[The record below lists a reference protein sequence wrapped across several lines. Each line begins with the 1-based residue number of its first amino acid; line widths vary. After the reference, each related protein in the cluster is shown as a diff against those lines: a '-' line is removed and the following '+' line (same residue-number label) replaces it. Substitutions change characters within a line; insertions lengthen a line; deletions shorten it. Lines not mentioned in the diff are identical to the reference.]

1 MRYISQMRKHRCESS
16 GQSRFIFRAAG
27 TLFNAQTES
36 ETRILWCEKTRKPN
50 RAPHR
55 LANSQITLPRVPVRR
70 SKNSVPRS
78 FFKTRIGASRLERRR
93 IARELHDSLG
103 QKVSGLKM
111 NLDRVKKSPNLN
123 SEEAALLGESATLID
138 GILKEVRTICYLLH
152 PPLLDE
158 LGLVSALRSLL
169 GGLSRRSGIKTS
181 FEIDENFGRLPS
193 EMEISIYRIIQEC
206 LTNIYHHSGS
216 KSAAVRIQR
225 DLRTIKVEVQ
235 DRGKGMSE
243 NQTDGGVGLDAMRE
257 RAAQLGGTLSIRSSG
272 RGTTIIAHLPV
283 RT

>member
-1 MRYISQMRKHRCESS
+1 
-16 GQSRFIFRAAG
+16 
-27 TLFNAQTES
+27 
-36 ETRILWCEKTRKPN
+36 
-50 RAPHR
+50 
-55 LANSQITLPRVPVRR
+55 
-70 SKNSVPRS
+70 
-78 FFKTRIGASRLERRR
+78 
-93 IARELHDSLG
+93 
-103 QKVSGLKM
+103 M

>member
-111 NLDRVKKSPNLN
+111 KKRCCSHSAGPAHNQSRSPRPWQGHVGKPNRRRC
-123 SEEAALLGESATLID
+123 
-138 GILKEVRTICYLLH
+138 RTRCNARTGCAI
-152 PPLLDE
+152 
-158 LGLVSALRSLL
+158 
-169 GGLSRRSGIKTS
+169 RRHVI
-181 FEIDENFGRLPS
+181 N
-193 EMEISIYRIIQEC
+193 
-206 LTNIYHHSGS
+206 
-216 KSAAVRIQR
+216 
-225 DLRTIKVEVQ
+225 
-235 DRGKGMSE
+235 
-243 NQTDGGVGLDAMRE
+243 
-257 RAAQLGGTLSIRSSG
+257 
-272 RGTTIIAHLPV
+272 
-283 RT
+283 